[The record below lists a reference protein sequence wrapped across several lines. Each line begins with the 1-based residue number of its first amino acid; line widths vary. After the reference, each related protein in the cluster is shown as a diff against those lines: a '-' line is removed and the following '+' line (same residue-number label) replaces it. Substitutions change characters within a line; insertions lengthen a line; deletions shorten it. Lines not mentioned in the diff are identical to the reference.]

1 MYDENYDGLQAA
13 YLSQLHGCDELDHRL
28 CFESTFFCTIALVFY
43 TPPNICE
50 TNVVTN
56 TDDAPAVAVDE
67 VAEKVTC
74 LCRWSMKI
82 CVGVAIV
89 HVISCMLDRRL
100 WATVNV

>member
-50 TNVVTN
+50 TNVVTVA
-56 TDDAPAVAVDE
+56 DDFAAAASCAMPVPEIVEVAVN
-67 VAEKVTC
+67 
-74 LCRWSMKI
+74 
-82 CVGVAIV
+82 CVGLTIMTC
-89 HVISCMLDRRL
+89 I
-100 WATVNV
+100 